1 MSTSSVHSNSVMTV
15 KDVAQYLRMGES
27 TVYKLAKS
35 GKLPGRK
42 IGGSWRFSLQAL
54 NNWLEVNYHSNH
66 GNH

>member
-54 NNWLEVNYHSNH
+54 NNWLEVNYYSNH

>member
-1 MSTSSVHSNSVMTV
+1 MTV